1 LTAKE
6 SKNELDMYSQAGEIV
21 QEVFSSIR
29 TAISLNGGKFEEKQ
43 YEKKLQATH
52 WSSVPKGS
60 VFGLLT
66 GWVYL
71 VAYIIYALGFSCG
84 LFIMHD
90 EGRKKFSFS
99 DLFVIV
105 VALARIVS
113 YAAFVSPFFQSL
125 EESRGALPPVF
136 LLIDEERKRSINEA
150 QILDDASTDDED
162 IDINGD
168 IQFENVSFAYPT
180 RSDVLALQDLTL
192 TARVGEI
199 TALVGSNGSGGIHD
213 RSTTERN
220 LKQLRQKTGVVN
232 QEPILFDT
240 TIYENICLGKT
251 SATRVEI
258 ETAARQANVH
268 DFIVQLPDKYET
280 IVGERGSQLSGGEKQ
295 RVALTR
301 ALIKQPSVLLL
312 DEATSALDGASEKIT
327 GRTTIVIAHRLA
339 TIQDAQR
346 IYVLANGRVI
356 EQGTHETLMAQK
368 ESRYCELMKA
378 QQSERKDIDI
388 DDTTDAAQ
396 MDDNNQKKIS
406 ERVRYHNGSEIEEE
420 DKLKTVNVVH
430 SKWLLHLVYFHS

>member
-1 LTAKE
+1 MNFRLCPGENTTVVSPWSFSHAPFRAAVTSRLPWLILIGVVELVCIISQYFIFNMTARRQAARIRILLLRSVMQRNITYCDFNSIRQVSVKLFNNIDHMSKGIGFEFSVLLTALLSAVCCVIVALIINWQLTLIILCTAPFAIAGSFFSKLTAKE

-29 TAISLNGGKFEEKQ
+29 TAISLNGGKFEEKR

-52 WSSVPKGS
+52 WSSVRKGS

-199 TALVGSNGSGGIHD
+199 TALVGSNGSGG
-213 RSTTERN
+213 
-220 LKQLRQKTGVVN
+220 
-232 QEPILFDT
+232 
-240 TIYENICLGKT
+240 
-251 SATRVEI
+251 
-258 ETAARQANVH
+258 
-268 DFIVQLPDKYET
+268 
-280 IVGERGSQLSGGEKQ
+280 
-295 RVALTR
+295 
-301 ALIKQPSVLLL
+301 
-312 DEATSALDGASEKIT
+312 
-327 GRTTIVIAHRLA
+327 
-339 TIQDAQR
+339 
-346 IYVLANGRVI
+346 
-356 EQGTHETLMAQK
+356 
-368 ESRYCELMKA
+368 
-378 QQSERKDIDI
+378 
-388 DDTTDAAQ
+388 
-396 MDDNNQKKIS
+396 
-406 ERVRYHNGSEIEEE
+406 
-420 DKLKTVNVVH
+420 
-430 SKWLLHLVYFHS
+430 YF